1 MNRKTNSVGA
11 LLLGSIGSSLI
22 LKAGYETKAAG
33 LYLAGLRSVSENTV
47 AEHFYQGIGHYIQN
61 FLWGLYGLGMVCMA
75 ITIAAA
81 VAIWPPK
88 PKSQS

>member
-1 MNRKTNSVGA
+1 MNRKTNSVGS
-11 LLLGSIGSSLI
+11 LLLGSIGGALI
-22 LKAGYETKAAG
+22 IKAAYETSAAG
-33 LYLAGLRSVSENTV
+33 TYLAGLRSVSENTV
-47 AEHFYQGIGHYIQN
+47 AEHFYQGIGHYAQA
-61 FLWGLYGLGMVCMA
+61 FSWALYGLGMVCMA